1 MKTKNSNNKMLPSV
15 MIEPVTYD
23 TGTLLSELTWHL
35 LVSLTV
41 TPVLFK
47 ESLNCLLF
55 MHHFTFGLRW
65 LTVTVIAF
73 VQSEYLALR
82 LLHSFKGEGKNDT
95 SGGSNGLGRAR
106 DVSPLGPNSFISMQ
120 FLAKILQST
129 KLAHPR

>member
-82 LLHSFKGEGKNDT
+82 LLHSFKGEGKKRYQWWIQRVGESQGCVPSWSKFFHFHAVFGKN
-95 SGGSNGLGRAR
+95 
-106 DVSPLGPNSFISMQ
+106 
-120 FLAKILQST
+120 LAKY
-129 KLAHPR
+129 